1 MLYFQHGTATAGLI
15 AMAGAAAAQ
24 DAYPTK
30 PINIVFGFEAGGGT
44 DVMARTVAP
53 FLEKHLGD
61 GASLVVKNVPGASGQ
76 IGVTETAA
84 ASPDG
89 YAIGTYNLPGVMART
104 MDRKAA
110 YDADSFTYLADVVN
124 DPNVIVTSKQS
135 DLDSIDKRF
144 EEARTDPGSA
154 TVGMSSLGG
163 DDHFALTKLQNL
175 TDTEYTIVPFRGSAP
190 ARMALL
196 GDHAAM
202 GILNI
207 SEVAAFQ
214 EQINILGIAA
224 EERSDFA
231 PDVPTFKEQG
241 GEFVNGAMRGF
252 VAPAG
257 RPQDVEQKLIAAFDT
272 LKGDEEFAA
281 AMVATANPVEV
292 VTGLAFRALNDE
304 QLQTATETWE
314 TPPGSNGTATG
325 WRLVRPA
332 PSCPPLVPYPM
343 ELP

>member
-1 MLYFQHGTATAGLI
+1 MFHFLQGTATAGLI
-15 AMAGAAAAQ
+15 ALAGAAAAQ

-30 PINIVFGFEAGGGT
+30 PVEIIVGFEAGGGT

-53 FLEKHLGD
+53 FLEKHLGE
-61 GASLVVKNVPGASGQ
+61 GASMVVKNVPGASGQ

-84 ASPDG
+84 ADPDG
-89 YAIGTYNLPGVMART
+89 YTIGTYNLPGVMART
-104 MDRKAA
+104 LDREAG
-110 YDADSFTYLADVVN
+110 YDADSFTYLANVVN

-135 DLDSIDKRF
+135 GLDTIDKLL
-144 EEARTDPGSA
+144 EEARTDPGSV

-190 ARMALL
+190 ARTALL
-196 GDHAAM
+196 GGHVAM

-214 EQINILGIAA
+214 DQINILGIAA

-241 GEFVNGAMRGF
+241 VEFVNGAMRGF

-257 RPQDVEQKLIAAFDT
+257 LPEDVQQKLVAAFDA
-272 LKGDEEFAA
+272 LKDDEEFAA
-281 AMVATANPVEV
+281 AMAATANPVEV
-292 VTGLAFRALNDE
+292 VTGAEFKALNDE
-304 QLQTATETWE
+304 QLQTATEVWE
-314 TPPGSNGTATG
+314 TTP
-325 WRLVRPA
+325 WQ
-332 PSCPPLVPYPM
+332 
-343 ELP
+343 